1 MKKFGV
7 VVLLA
12 MLTIPQLA
20 HAQMWPRIQEALLE
34 PQEPNPTVSQSNPLI
49 EMGITIEPAAGTP
62 VSDYQ
67 VQIMLTTSNPAF
79 NPNAEVAASASYT
92 PSTTYTE
99 ADIDTTALPAGN
111 YWVIADLSE
120 ASGARIKA
128 TSRLKVH
135 RSAQAVHRA
144 GLTNRAQP
152 AAPGYASAD

>member
-1 MKKFGV
+1 MRKFGV

-20 HAQMWPRIQEALLE
+20 HAQIWPHIQEALLE
-34 PQEPNPTVSQSNPLI
+34 PQEPNPTVTQSNPLI

-92 PSTTYTE
+92 PS
-99 ADIDTTALPAGN
+99 
-111 YWVIADLSE
+111 
-120 ASGARIKA
+120 
-128 TSRLKVH
+128 
-135 RSAQAVHRA
+135 AVHHLHRGGHRHDGAA
-144 GLTNRAQP
+144 GRELLGHR
-152 AAPGYASAD
+152 